1 MVDKILVTGSLG
13 QIGSYLCEDFMK
25 HGMDVVGLDN
35 RSNKY
40 VAISRESEK
49 ITIIGDVRNKK
60 LVSGLFD
67 GIDAIVHCAAQI
79 SVEDSIKNP
88 IYDAENNIV
97 GTINLLEAATKS
109 PKLKR
114 FVYLSSAA
122 TYGNPIS
129 LPIAE
134 NHPQNPLSPYGL
146 SKVAGEKYVNIYH
159 EIYKLPTV
167 IIRPFNV
174 YSKRMDPKSPYCG
187 VISKFLHRIMVNK
200 SPLILGDGKQTRDF
214 IHVNDVVRMIRVV
227 LEKKEAIGE
236 TFNCGCGK
244 PITINKLAEEI
255 VDISGKNLKSI
266 HIKGRIGDIKHSYA
280 DTRKAKKLLKIE
292 PKIELR
298 TGLKELV
305 SSI

>member
-1 MVDKILVTGSLG
+1 
-13 QIGSYLCEDFMK
+13 
-25 HGMDVVGLDN
+25 
-35 RSNKY
+35 
-40 VAISRESEK
+40 
-49 ITIIGDVRNKK
+49 
-60 LVSGLFD
+60 
-67 GIDAIVHCAAQI
+67 
-79 SVEDSIKNP
+79 
-88 IYDAENNIV
+88 
-97 GTINLLEAATKS
+97 
-109 PKLKR
+109 
-114 FVYLSSAA
+114 
-122 TYGNPIS
+122 
-129 LPIAE
+129 
-134 NHPQNPLSPYGL
+134 
-146 SKVAGEKYVNIYH
+146 
-159 EIYKLPTV
+159 
-167 IIRPFNV
+167 
-174 YSKRMDPKSPYCG
+174 
-187 VISKFLHRIMVNK
+187 MVNK